1 MQIAQIDQGRQDFP
15 FEAYPA
21 SADAIA
27 AVKYQLPDVL
37 KALLVSPQDQ
47 DNLDDVFML
56 FPDHSKL
63 MVDAVPLGLFV
74 QRCWPG
80 LQMLFGVADDG
91 EA

>member
-1 MQIAQIDQGRQDFP
+1 MQIAQIHQGRQDYL
-15 FEAYPA
+15 FEADSA

-27 AVKYQLPDVL
+27 AVKYKLPDVV
-37 KALLVSPQDQ
+37 KALLVTPQDK

-56 FPDHSKL
+56 FPDHSQL
-63 MVDAVPLGLFV
+63 MVDAGPLGLFV

-80 LQMLFGVADDG
+80 LQMLFGIADDG